1 MLYENYIDRMKNYH
15 DLKESIGIDLINPSD
30 NILYLKDKCYT
41 SFLDLAIVYYIALN
55 SHQKFWFPKNVFKK
69 WSITPELLRKQAL
82 ENIHKT
88 SQFALKYY
96 PFLSL
101 HDTCEKSKNI
111 VALVDTQLLNSIRQE
126 LATSFYIFPQSQ
138 YEIRIIPEYEIIQRE
153 NLKNLKKELISSND
167 NLPADYI
174 VSNHIY
180 HYNKTLTI
188 AI

>member
-15 DLKESIGIDLINPSD
+15 DLKESIGIDVVNLND

-41 SFLDLAIVYYIALN
+41 SFLDLAIVYYIAPN
-55 SHQKFWFPKNVFKK
+55 SHQKFWLPKNVFKK

-111 VALVDTQLLNSIRQE
+111 VALVDTQLLNSIHKE

-167 NLPADYI
+167 NLPVDYI

-180 HYNKTLTI
+180 HHNKTLTI

>member
-15 DLKESIGIDLINPSD
+15 DLKESIGIDVVNLSD

-41 SFLDLAIVYYIALN
+41 SFLDLAIVYYIAPN
-55 SHQKFWFPKNVFKK
+55 SHQKFWLPKNVFKK

-111 VALVDTQLLNSIRQE
+111 VALVDTQLLNSKSATTTSSGGLLLALIRA
-126 LATSFYIFPQSQ
+126 LYCSPKRAVSQ
-138 YEIRIIPEYEIIQRE
+138 ALLLVR
-153 NLKNLKKELISSND
+153 L
-167 NLPADYI
+167 
-174 VSNHIY
+174 
-180 HYNKTLTI
+180 
-188 AI
+188 